1 MDTPNK
7 PNSNVQ
13 QNPDT
18 PSVLQPEMSKK
29 KGSKKPLL
37 IILVVIVVLGVVTFA
52 LTRNSKSSN
61 PASPAAHNATPTVK
75 QSAKVSINASGFI
88 PATIEVAPGTQ
99 VTWTNSD
106 KSSHQ
111 VAADPYPKND
121 SIPGFNSNMVLN
133 SNESFSFTFEK
144 AGTYRYHDNMHPL
157 DLHGIVIVK

>member
-37 IILVVIVVLGVVTFA
+37 IILVVIVVLGVITFA
-52 LTRNSKSSN
+52 LTRNSKPSN

-75 QSAKVSINASGFI
+75 QSAKVSI
-88 PATIEVAPGTQ
+88 
-99 VTWTNSD
+99 
-106 KSSHQ
+106 
-111 VAADPYPKND
+111 KND